1 MSRRPVATPHIVT
14 RPAVRASAHD
24 RRWLYKNDHPR
35 RIDRY
40 VDFFGTGRR
49 DVPAIAAVCT
59 LRSLA

>member
-1 MSRRPVATPHIVT
+1 MSRRPVAAPSLVT
-14 RPAVRASAHD
+14 HPAVRAYAYD

-40 VDFFGTGRR
+40 FDFFGTGRR
-49 DVPAIAAVCT
+49 DLPAAAPPWA

>member
-1 MSRRPVATPHIVT
+1 MSRRTVAAPSLVT
-14 RPAVRASAHD
+14 RPGVRARAYD

-49 DVPAIAAVCT
+49 DVLVAAPCA

>member
-1 MSRRPVATPHIVT
+1 MSRRPVAALSLATP
-14 RPAVRASAHD
+14 PAVRVNAYD

-40 VDFFGTGRR
+40 FDFFGTGRR
-49 DVPAIAAVCT
+49 DLPAPAPSWA

>member
-1 MSRRPVATPHIVT
+1 MSRRHAVVMNLAA
-14 RPAVRASAHD
+14 RPAARARALD
-24 RRWLYKNDHPR
+24 RRWLYKDDHPR

-49 DVPAIAAVCT
+49 DVAVPAPSA